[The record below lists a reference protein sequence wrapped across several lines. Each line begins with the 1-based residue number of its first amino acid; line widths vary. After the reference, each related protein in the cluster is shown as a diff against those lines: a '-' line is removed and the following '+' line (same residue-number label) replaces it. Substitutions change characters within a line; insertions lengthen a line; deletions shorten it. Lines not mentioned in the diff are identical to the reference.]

1 MNLSGLTVAERKKL
15 TSHYPVLLASE
26 TGSGKSMA
34 FANLPQEDKK
44 RTAIFN
50 FDNKAIS
57 EDDSEFGV
65 VYHDF
70 KVEDI
75 ELVDNICKD
84 LITVFAYDECDRVF
98 VDTFT
103 LMTKLFN
110 RWAAEHFKGYDVWN
124 AYNNAITKVLET
136 IKSCT
141 LTYGK
146 FAYVSAHYPP
156 KLGMAPNT
164 KRYVTTKG
172 KEHTNII
179 EESFST
185 VVETVME
192 DRKFY
197 FVADVFDE
205 TNTTKTKLVD
215 GHFRIPRTSIDD
227 LEQVINKR
235 KHVVDGVLVDVNAN

>member
-1 MNLSGLTVAERKKL
+1 MILENITLADRKKL

-34 FANLPQEDKK
+34 FANLSDEEKS
-44 RTAIFN
+44 RTVIFN
-50 FDNKAIS
+50 FDNKPIS
-57 EDDSEFGV
+57 EDDSQFAKI
-65 VYHDF
+65 YHGF
-70 KVEDI
+70 NVEDI
-75 ELVDNICKD
+75 ELVDTICKD
-84 LITVFAYDECDRVF
+84 LISVFAYDKCDRIF
-98 VDTFT
+98 LDTFT

-110 RWAAEHFKGYDVWN
+110 RWAAEHFSGFDIWN

-136 IKSCT
+136 VKTCT

-156 KLGMAPNT
+156 RVGHAPGT

-192 DRKFY
+192 DRQFY
-197 FVADVFDE
+197 FEADVFDQS
-205 TNTTKTKLVD
+205 NTTKTKMVD
-215 GHFRIPRTSIDD
+215 GFFKIPRKSIDD
-227 LEQVINKR
+227 LEQVLNK
-235 KHVVDGVLVDVNAN
+235 KKQVVDGKLVEV

>member
-1 MNLSGLTVAERKKL
+1 MTLEGLSLADRKKL
-15 TSHYPVLLASE
+15 TSHYPLLLASE

-34 FANLPQEDKK
+34 FAQLPDAEKP
-44 RTAIFN
+44 RTVIFN
-50 FDNKAIS
+50 FDNKSIS
-57 EDDSEFGV
+57 EDDSQFGKI
-65 VYHDF
+65 YHDF
-70 KVEDI
+70 DVEDI
-75 ELVDNICKD
+75 EMVDKICQNIY
-84 LITVFAYDECDRVF
+84 TVFAYDKCDRIF
-98 VDTFT
+98 FDTFT

-110 RWAAEHFKGYDVWN
+110 RWAAKHFSGFDVWN
-124 AYNNAITKVLET
+124 AYNNSITQVLET

-156 KLGMAPNT
+156 KVGMAPNS

-197 FVADVFDE
+197 FEADVFDVS
-205 TNTTKTKLVD
+205 NTTKTKMVE
-215 GHFRIPRTSIDD
+215 GHFKIPRISVDD
-227 LEQVINKR
+227 LEQVLTKR
-235 KHVVDGVLVDVNAN
+235 KTVVDGKLVEA

>member
-1 MNLSGLTVAERKKL
+1 MTLEKIKLVDRKKL

-26 TGSGKSMA
+26 TGTGKSMA
-34 FANLPQEDKK
+34 FANLSDAEKT
-44 RTAIFN
+44 RTVIFN

-57 EDDSEFGV
+57 EDDSQFGKIYHEFNIT
-65 VYHDF
+65 DIDM
-70 KVEDI
+70 VE
-75 ELVDNICKD
+75 NIRKD
-84 LITVFAYDECDRVF
+84 LIKVFAFDKVDRVF
-98 VDTFT
+98 LDTFT

-110 RWAAEHFKGYDVWN
+110 RWASEHYSGFDVWN
-124 AYNNAITKVLET
+124 AYNNAITSILET

-141 LTYGK
+141 MTYAK
-146 FAYVSAHYPP
+146 FSYVSAHYPP
-156 KLGMAPNT
+156 KHGMTPGS

-185 VVETVME
+185 VVETIME

-205 TNTTKTKLVD
+205 SNTTKTKMPA
-215 GHFRIPRTSIDD
+215 GEFKIPRVSIDD

-235 KHVVDGVLVDVNAN
+235 KQVVNDELVAI

>member
-1 MNLSGLTVAERKKL
+1 MTLENIPLADRKKL

-34 FANLPQEDKK
+34 FANLSDEEKA
-44 RTAIFN
+44 RTVIFN
-50 FDNKAIS
+50 FDNKPIS
-57 EDDSEFGV
+57 EDDSQFAKI
-65 VYHDF
+65 YHGF
-70 KVEDI
+70 NVEDI
-75 ELVDNICKD
+75 ELVDTICKD
-84 LITVFAYDECDRVF
+84 LISVFAYDKCDRIF
-98 VDTFT
+98 LDTFT

-110 RWAAEHFKGYDVWN
+110 RWAAEHFSGFDIWN

-136 IKSCT
+136 VKTCT

-156 KLGMAPNT
+156 RVGHAPGT

-192 DRKFY
+192 DRQFY
-197 FVADVFDE
+197 FEADVFDQS
-205 TNTTKTKLVD
+205 NTTKTKMVD
-215 GHFRIPRTSIDD
+215 GFFKIPRKSIDD
-227 LEQVINKR
+227 LEQVLNKR
-235 KHVVDGVLVDVNAN
+235 KHVVDGKLVEV